1 MALLIAATWSVGVA
15 AQEPPKNPKP
25 TKPAARP
32 ASAPAPKAAPAEPL
46 LTREELRA
54 CMERQKRLREQT
66 DRVSQLQAELQKEKS
81 EILSDGEALKNEL
94 TTLDRSNVAAV
105 ESYNARAAARDQRI
119 NGFEPRVTD
128 FNAKVQALN
137 DERSGFSR
145 DCENRRF
152 DERDEKALQKNP

>member
-1 MALLIAATWSVGVA
+1 MAAVWSVGVV
-15 AQEPPKNPKP
+15 AQEPPKTPKP

-32 ASAPAPKAAPAEPL
+32 APAPAPKAAPAAPAEPL

-54 CMERQKRLREQT
+54 CMERKTRLREQT
-66 DRVSQLQAELQKEKS
+66 DRVSQLQTELQKEKS

-105 ESYNARAAARDQRI
+105 ESYNARATARDQRI
-119 NGFEPRVTD
+119 NGFEPRVSD

-137 DERSGFSR
+137 DERSGYSR